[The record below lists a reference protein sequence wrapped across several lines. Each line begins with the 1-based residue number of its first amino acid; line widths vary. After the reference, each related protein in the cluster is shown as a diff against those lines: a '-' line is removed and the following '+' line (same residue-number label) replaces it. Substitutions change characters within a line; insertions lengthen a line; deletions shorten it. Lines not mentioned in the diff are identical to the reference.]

1 MFSAAKP
8 LRPQLCI
15 LYIWASLASRHTA
28 DAGKG
33 VLGELMK
40 FEMEAQMRL
49 EQKMKLAPRMI
60 QSMEILQLPIL
71 ALQERIEQ
79 ELNSNPVLEMAEP
92 SNPEDAGPVER
103 QSQDDIGEK
112 DLVVDTDNNKVKD
125 FERLDSLDDDYNDY
139 MSRGEVFHRRTGS
152 DESDRKLEAIKN
164 TAAPPQSLHEHLTE
178 QWQLVEAAD
187 GVKKAGS
194 IIIDYIDERGYLTVR
209 LEQLYNKDK
218 ADFTF
223 DDLKQALQLVQK
235 LEPAGVGARD
245 LRECLL
251 IQLVR
256 RSESEDGMSQSSED
270 MSFEQRLVSEH
281 MDELLEN
288 RLPSIAR
295 KMNCSV
301 EEINRAIGRIAK
313 LDTSPGLQIASVRN
327 NPITADVIVEY
338 LEDSDQLRRS
348 DSEASDYSVRLADSD
363 LPTLRV
369 NSYYAKMAKDAKVNE
384 KTKKFLQ
391 NNIRSAQWVID
402 AIEQRK
408 NTLLKV
414 ARSIVKYQR
423 DFFDK
428 GQLYLKPLPMSKV
441 ADDIGVHLATV
452 SRAVAGKYVQCSWG
466 ILPLRKFFS
475 GGTEDAGGQEHS
487 WEAIR
492 AKLQQII
499 DDEDKSKPLSDDQ
512 IRKKLAEAGINN
524 LARRTIAKYRKL
536 LKIPTARFRKK
547 Y

>member
-1 MFSAAKP
+1 
-8 LRPQLCI
+8 
-15 LYIWASLASRHTA
+15 
-28 DAGKG
+28 
-33 VLGELMK
+33 MK
-40 FEMEAQMRL
+40 FGMEAQMRA
-49 EQKMKLAPRMI
+49 EQQMKLAPRMI

-79 ELNSNPVLEMAEP
+79 ELNSNPVLEMEEP
-92 SNPEDAGPVER
+92 SNPEGASPSDQ

-125 FERLDSLDDDYNDY
+125 FERLDGLDDDYDDY
-139 MSRGEVFHRRTGS
+139 MGRGEVFRRRTNP
-152 DESDRKLEAIKN
+152 DEQDRKLEAINN
-164 TAAPPQSLHEHLTE
+164 TAAPPQSLHEHLAE
-178 QWQLVEAAD
+178 QWQMVEDED

-194 IIIDYIDERGYLTVR
+194 AIIDYIDERGYLTVR
-209 LEQLYNKDK
+209 LEQLYSKDR
-218 ADFTF
+218 ADFTL

-251 IQLVR
+251 IQ
-256 RSESEDGMSQSSED
+256 MAQSSED

-288 RLPSIAR
+288 RLPDIAR

-301 EEINRAIGRIAK
+301 EEINRAIERMSK
-313 LDTSPGLQIASVRN
+313 LDTSPGLQIGMDRN
-327 NPITADVIVEY
+327 NPITADVIVQSTD
-338 LEDSDQLRRS
+338 DSD
-348 DSEASDYSVRLADSD
+348 DYTVRPADSS
-363 LPTLRV
+363 LPALKI
-369 NSYYAKMAKDAKVNE
+369 SGYYTKMAKDTGVNE
-384 KTKKFLQ
+384 KTRKFLQ
-391 NNIRSAQWVID
+391 NNINSAQWIID

-408 NTLLKV
+408 NTLLRV
-414 ARSIVKYQR
+414 ARAVVKFQR
-423 DFFDK
+423 DFFEK

-441 ADDIGVHLATV
+441 ADDVGVHLATV
-452 SRAVAGKYVQCSWG
+452 SRAVAGKYIQCSWG

-475 GGTEDAGGQEHS
+475 GGTEDTEGQEHS

-499 DDEDKSKPLSDDQ
+499 DAEDKCKPLSDDQ
-512 IRKKLAEAGINN
+512 ILRKLAEAGIEN

-536 LKIPTARFRKK
+536 LNIPAARFRKK